1 MRWHHTM
8 RVRPAW
14 LQSLGPLVMADLRR
28 RYAGS
33 FLGALW
39 ALLAPLLE
47 AGCYAAVFG
56 WLLSAGGAPGLP
68 YGVLIASGL
77 FPWIAFREGLEGCA
91 SVLPDNRWVRRSRV
105 PIELLVARV
114 VTASLVRAVVG
125 LLLVFAF
132 AAATGRKPGPG
143 GWISPL
149 LALGLQAVATYGLG
163 LLVAP
168 TATILPDLRPTLT
181 WLLTLLTF
189 ASSILYPEAMAAGA
203 VKSILTY
210 NPFTYLL
217 RLYRSPLLPADGPL
231 LLVSAGVAFGVA
243 VVALVAGRLTCA
255 RLWWKARDL
264 L

>member
-1 MRWHHTM
+1 
-8 RVRPAW
+8 
-14 LQSLGPLVMADLRR
+14 MADLRR

-91 SVLPDNRWVRRSRV
+91 SVLPDNRWIRRSPV

-114 VTASLVRAVVG
+114 VMASLVRAMVGIVV
-125 LLLVFAF
+125 VFAF
-132 AAATGRKPGPG
+132 AALTGLRPGPG
-143 GWISPL
+143 TWIAPL
-149 LALGLQAVATYGLG
+149 VALALQAVATYGLG

-168 TATILPDLRPTLT
+168 TATLLPDLRPTLT

-189 ASSILYPEAMAAGA
+189 ASPILYPEAMATGA
-203 VKSILTY
+203 LKAILTY

-217 RLYRSPLLPADGPL
+217 RLYRSPLLPAGEPH
-231 LLVSAGVAFGVA
+231 LLVSAGVALGVA
-243 VVALVAGRLTCA
+243 VAALVAGRFTQP